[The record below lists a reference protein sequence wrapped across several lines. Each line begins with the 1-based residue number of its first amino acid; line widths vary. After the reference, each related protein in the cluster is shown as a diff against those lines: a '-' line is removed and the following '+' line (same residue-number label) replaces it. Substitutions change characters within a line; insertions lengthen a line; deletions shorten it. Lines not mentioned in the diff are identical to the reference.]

1 MLAIDER
8 VLVRQGRVDACA
20 GPPAGPA
27 CKGVAMPWIELDGAV
42 NARDLGGLPTVD
54 GRQTAGG
61 RLLRSDNLQEL
72 SASDVATLVHDIGV
86 TTVVDLRSSAE
97 IASEGPAPLDAIP
110 GIRHAH
116 HPVIPELGSA
126 TDAAA
131 EALLIRKDQDR
142 SRFPGDPVCG
152 HYLGYLEDRPD
163 QVVGALRSIAR
174 DQGAALVHCAA
185 GKDRT
190 GVVVALALTAV
201 GVRPQAVIAD
211 YAATGERAEAIL
223 GRLRRSPTYARDI
236 DSQPAQS
243 HRPRPETMAAFL
255 DQMDSRYGGVASWLA
270 DHGLSPDDLDLLHA
284 KICHP

>member
-1 MLAIDER
+1 
-8 VLVRQGRVDACA
+8 
-20 GPPAGPA
+20 
-27 CKGVAMPWIELDGAV
+27 MPWIELEGAV
-42 NARDLGGLPTVD
+42 NVRDLGGLPTAD
-54 GRQTAGG
+54 GRETAGG

-72 SASDVATLVHDIGV
+72 SASDVARLVHHIGV
-86 TTVVDLRSSAE
+86 TTVVDLRSPAE
-97 IASEGPAPLDAIP
+97 LASEGPAPLDAVP
-110 GIRHAH
+110 GVRHAH
-116 HPVIPELGSA
+116 HPVIPEVGSA

-163 QVVGALRSIAR
+163 QVVGALQSIAR

-190 GVVVALALTAV
+190 GVVVALALTAA
-201 GVRPQAVIAD
+201 GVRPAAVIAD

-236 DSQPAQS
+236 DSQPAES

-255 DQMDSRYGGVASWLA
+255 QQLDSRYGGVARWLA
-270 DHGLSPDDLDLLHA
+270 DHGFGRGDLDLLWA
-284 KICHP
+284 KLRGPIRRTGA